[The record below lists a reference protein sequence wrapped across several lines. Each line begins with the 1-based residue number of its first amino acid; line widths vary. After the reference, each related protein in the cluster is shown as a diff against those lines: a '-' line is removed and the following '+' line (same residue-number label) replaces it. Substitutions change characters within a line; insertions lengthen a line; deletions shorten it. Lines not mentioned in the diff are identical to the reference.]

1 MIDSTAEDG
10 HPLLLVG
17 RLQDEIVPTNVL
29 EWFERLSRVAMTGKD
44 HGAVGQR
51 VEQSETVEHRLGI
64 ASGKIGTTAAV
75 EEQGVPGHQ
84 CATNVETLTSRSVA
98 RRVDTFDL
106 DPTDPHHV
114 SAVVQHQMIG
124 THSGGLLDPRCLVAI
139 HVNRNVDA
147 FEEAGHTLDAVA
159 HHRPAHVVGMVVS
172 GENTGE
178 THSVGGRDVDQLVD
192 PVRRIDDD
200 ALTRGPIADQVHEVD
215 HLVSQWIV
223 GREVVSGQKLA
234 EVEVVVGHRPYA
246 NPVSIERL
254 TQLEPGQIV
263 PFGGDRR
270 AVVDA
275 ELAAAF
281 RDGDR
286 LVVVQESGDLLHVPG
301 DVARLVESAV
311 DEAVT
316 AFRRLG
322 TITVDRIDR
331 FYGEFAAR
339 LGDDSVFAPVAEA
352 NGDDV
357 ADARRRDRAV
367 GRLILSDKMRAD
379 MIAALHMWRDLPDPF
394 AASTTTIEHDEWTVE
409 ERRSPLGVVGFVF
422 EGRPNVF
429 ADATGVL
436 KSGNSVVFRIG
447 SDALRTARAIMAHCV
462 RPALD
467 AADLPAGSVVLV
479 DSPARSAGHAL
490 FSDPRLALAVARG
503 SGEAV
508 AQLGAVAR
516 QAGIPVSLHGTGG
529 AWIHVAEDVDSA
541 RVTDV
546 VDASLDRKV
555 CNTVNVVAV
564 PRGRLDILRSVL
576 EGVERAADRRGAR
589 AVVHMTETDR
599 SIWADTDFL
608 EKVSAVVHGDETFLA
623 TEWEWDDVPEVS
635 VISVPH
641 VERTLDLFDRHSPHF
656 IVSVLTADERLIDY
670 VYAST
675 EAPFVGDGFTRWVDG
690 QYALGRPELGL
701 SNWQNGRLFG
711 RGGILSG
718 DGVYS
723 IRYLSRHRDSR
734 QRR

>member
-1 MIDSTAEDG
+1 MEA
-10 HPLLLVG
+10 L
-17 RLQDEIVPTNVL
+17 
-29 EWFERLSRVAMTGKD
+29 A
-44 HGAVGQR
+44 
-51 VEQSETVEHRLGI
+51 
-64 ASGKIGTTAAV
+64 
-75 EEQGVPGHQ
+75 
-84 CATNVETLTSRSVA
+84 SRSVA
-98 RRVDTFDL
+98 RSVHALDL
-106 DPTDPHHV
+106 DSTDAHHV
-114 SAVVQHQMIG
+114 TSVVQHQMIG
-124 THSGGLLDPRCLVAI
+124 AHSSGLLDPRRLVAI
-139 HVNRNVDA
+139 HVNGNVDS
-147 FEEAGHTLDAVA
+147 FEETSHAFDAVA
-159 HHRPAHVVGMVVS
+159 HHGPTHVIRVVVG
-172 GENTGE
+172 GQDTGE
-178 THSVGGRDVDQLVD
+178 THSVGGGDVDQFVD
-192 PVRRIDDD
+192 SVGRIDDD
-200 ALTRGPIADQVHEVD
+200 AFTRRTVADQVHEID
-215 HLVSQWIV
+215 HLVSQRIT
-223 GREVVSGQKLA
+223 GREVLPGQKLA

-254 TQLEPGQIV
+254 TRLEPGQIV
-263 PFGGDRR
+263 PFGGDRY

-275 ELAAAF
+275 EMAAAF

-301 DVARLVESAV
+301 EVARLVESAV
-311 DEAVT
+311 DDAVT

-322 TITVDRIDR
+322 TIGVDRIDR

-339 LGDDSVFAPVAEA
+339 LSDDSIFAPVAKA

-357 ADARRRDRAV
+357 EDARRRDRAI
-367 GRLILSDKMRAD
+367 GRLVLSEKMRAD
-379 MIAALHMWRDLPDPF
+379 MIAALQMWRDLPDPF
-394 AASTTTIEHDEWTVE
+394 AASTTTTEHHDWTVE
-409 ERRSPLGVVGFVF
+409 ERRSPLGVIGFVF

-447 SDALRTARAIMAHCV
+447 SDALRTARAIMTHCV

-467 AADLPAGSVVLV
+467 AADLPSGSVVLV

-490 FSDPRLALAVARG
+490 FSDTRLALAVARG

-529 AWIHVAEDVDSA
+529 AWIHVADDVDPG
-541 RVTDV
+541 RVSDV
-546 VDASLDRKV
+546 VEASLDRKV
-555 CNTVNVVAV
+555 CNTANVIAV
-564 PRGRLDILRSVL
+564 PRGRLDLHRAVL
-576 EGVERAADRRGAR
+576 DGVERAAERRGVR
-589 AVVHMTETDR
+589 AVVHVLESDR
-599 SIWADTDFL
+599 SLWTDTGLLERVALVSHAD
-608 EKVSAVVHGDETFLA
+608 ESFLA
-623 TEWEWDDVPEVS
+623 TEWEWDDIPEVS

-656 IVSVLTADERLIDY
+656 IMSVLTSDERLIDY

-723 IRYLSRHRDSR
+723 MRYLARHRNPR

>member
-1 MIDSTAEDG
+1 MF
-10 HPLLLVG
+10 VG
-17 RLQDEIVPTNVL
+17 WLQDEVVSTHV
-29 EWFERLSRVAMTGKD
+29 FERFERFGRVAVTGKD

-51 VEQSETVEHRLGI
+51 VEQSQTVEHRLGI
-64 ASGKIGTTAAV
+64 APGKIGAPAAV
-75 EEQGVPGHQ
+75 EEQGVTGHQ
-84 CATNVETLTSRSVA
+84 CATNVETLTSRGVT
-98 RRVDTFDL
+98 RRVHAFDL
-106 DPTDPHHV
+106 DSTDAHHV
-114 SAVVQHQMIG
+114 APVVQHQMIG
-124 THSGGLLDPRCLVAI
+124 AHSGGLLDPWCLVAV
-139 HVNRNVDA
+139 HVNRNVDPL
-147 FEEAGHTLDAVA
+147 EETSHTFDAIP
-159 HHRPAHVVGMVVS
+159 HHRSTHVIGVIMRGQDA
-172 GENTGE
+172 GE
-178 THSVGGRDVDQLVD
+178 THAVSGRDVDQFVD
-192 PVRRIDDD
+192 SVGRIDDD
-200 ALTRGPIADQVHEVD
+200 AFTRGAVTDQVHEID
-215 HLVSQWIV
+215 HLVSQRII
-223 GREVVSGQKLA
+223 GCEVLSGQKLT

-254 TQLEPGQIV
+254 THLEPGQIV

-270 AVVDA
+270 VVVGA

-286 LVVVQESGDLLHVPG
+286 LVVVQETGDLLHVPG
-301 DVARLVESAV
+301 DVARIVKSAV
-311 DEAVT
+311 DDAVT

-322 TITVDRIDR
+322 SIGVDRVDR
-331 FYGEFAAR
+331 FYDEFAVR
-339 LGDDSVFAPVAEA
+339 LADDASFAPVRRANDEDVEEA
-352 NGDDV
+352 R
-357 ADARRRDRAV
+357 ARGRAT
-367 GRLILSDKMRAD
+367 GRLLLSDKMRAD
-379 MIAALHMWRDLPDPF
+379 MIAALHMWRGLPDPF
-394 AASTTTIEHDEWTVE
+394 AASTKTIDHDDWSVE
-409 ERRSPLGVVGFVF
+409 ERRSPLGIVGFVF

-447 SDALRTARAIMAHCV
+447 SDALRTAREIMAHCV

-479 DSPARSAGHAL
+479 DSPSRSAGHAL

-529 AWIHVAEDVDSA
+529 AWIHVADDVDSG
-541 RVTDV
+541 RVADV
-546 VDASLDRKV
+546 VEASLDRKV
-555 CNTVNVVAV
+555 CNTANVVAV
-564 PRGRLDILRSVL
+564 PRGRLDLLRAVL
-576 EGVERAADRRGAR
+576 DGVERAAERRDVR
-589 AVVHMTETDR
+589 AVVHTTESDR
-599 SIWADTDFL
+599 SLWADANILD
-608 EKVSAVVHGDETFLA
+608 KVSVVVHPDETFLA

-641 VERTLDLFDRHSPHF
+641 VERTIDLFDRHSPHF
-656 IVSVLTADERLIDY
+656 ILSVLTSDERLIDD

-723 IRYLSRHRDSR
+723 IRYLSRHRNSR